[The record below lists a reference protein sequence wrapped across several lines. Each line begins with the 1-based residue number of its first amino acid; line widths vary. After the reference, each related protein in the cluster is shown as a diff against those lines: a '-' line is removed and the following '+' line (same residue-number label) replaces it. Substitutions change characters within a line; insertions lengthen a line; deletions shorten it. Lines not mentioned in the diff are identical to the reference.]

1 MNNFKFQTVRT
12 IINEQ
17 GGVSGLGRLIAEL
30 EYASALIVTDSGI
43 VKAGHLARIEAGFSA
58 AGIAAAYYP
67 DIGPDPQESMVLAAV
82 EAGRAAGCDCVIGIG
97 GGSVM
102 DVAKAAS
109 VLLKTGCSLN
119 EIYGVEQIKGG
130 RLPLILIPTTAGTG
144 SEVTASSVI
153 SSADGK
159 KNVAI
164 DATLYP
170 DIALLDVDMI
180 KTMPR
185 QIATTTGIDA
195 IVHAIEGY
203 TSATRKNPISD
214 MLACEALRYL
224 LGNIEASV
232 ADDATDDIRS
242 RMLLG
247 AMLAGQAFAN
257 ATVAAVHAFAY
268 ALAEGFHL
276 AHGLSN
282 SLVLVPVLKFNIA
295 KFPELYGQLSKAVLP
310 EAGQLSDAAAADLFV
325 ARLEDVM
332 AAIGLD
338 KRLRD
343 FGIGEGD
350 LEALAKVTS
359 GLERLLNN
367 NPRPISYDDALEI
380 FTQAF

>member
-1 MNNFKFQTVRT
+1 M
-12 IINEQ
+12 
-17 GGVSGLGRLIAEL
+17 
-30 EYASALIVTDSGI
+30 
-43 VKAGHLARIEAGFSA
+43 
-58 AGIAAAYYP
+58 
-67 DIGPDPQESMVLAAV
+67 
-82 EAGRAAGCDCVIGIG
+82 
-97 GGSVM
+97 
-102 DVAKAAS
+102 
-109 VLLKTGCSLN
+109 
-119 EIYGVEQIKGG
+119 
-130 RLPLILIPTTAGTG
+130 LPLILIPTTAGTG

-153 SSADGK
+153 SSAGGK

-203 TSATRKNPISD
+203 TSATKKNPISD

-232 ADDATDDIRS
+232 SPDATDDIRS

-343 FGIGEGD
+343 FGIGKGD

-367 NPRPISYDDALEI
+367 NPRPISYDEALEI

>member
-1 MNNFKFQTVRT
+1 MAT
-12 IINEQ
+12 
-17 GGVSGLGRLIAEL
+17 GR
-30 EYASALIVTDSGI
+30 D
-43 VKAGHLARIEAGFSA
+43 A
-58 AGIAAAYYP
+58 AC
-67 DIGPDPQESMVLAAV
+67 E
-82 EAGRAAGCDCVIGIG
+82 CVIGIG

-109 VLLKTGCSLN
+109 VLLKTGCALD
-119 EIYGVEQIKGG
+119 EIYGNGQIRGG

-153 SSADGK
+153 SAADGR

-164 DATLYP
+164 DPTVYP

-180 KTMPR
+180 STMPR

-195 IVHAIEGY
+195 VVHAIEAY

-214 MLACEALRYL
+214 MLAAEALRYL
-224 LGNIEASV
+224 LENIEASV
-232 ADDATDDIRS
+232 QDNATDDIRS

-247 AMLAGQAFAN
+247 SMLAGQAFSN

-268 ALAEGFHL
+268 ALAEKFHL

-282 SLVLVPVLKFNIA
+282 SLVLVPVLKFNIVA
-295 KFPELYGQLSKAVLP
+295 EPGLYGQLAKAVF
-310 EAGQLSDAAAADLFV
+310 AGIGNLSDGEAADFLV
-325 ARLEDVM
+325 AELEKIL
-332 AAIGLD
+332 AAISLN

-343 FGIGEGD
+343 YGIARED
-350 LEALAKVTS
+350 LGSLAKAAS

-367 NPRPISYDDALEI
+367 NPRPIGYDDALEI
-380 FTQAF
+380 FARAF